1 MFNKSFSKLV
11 NWLDNRY
18 NITPI
23 RHFIEHKKI
32 PVHKYSLFYYL
43 GGISLFLFIIQVI
56 TGILLLM
63 YYKPGEDS
71 AYESV
76 RFILTDVNFGWLM
89 RNVHA
94 WSANLMIFFAFAHMF
109 SVYFTKAYQKPREL
123 TWVTGFL
130 LLVIALG
137 FGFSGYLLP
146 WNELAFFAT
155 KVGTDIAGKVPLI
168 GDLIREVLRGGD
180 DVSGA
185 TLSRF
190 YGIHVAI
197 LPLLFTFMLVFHLF
211 FIQKQ
216 GMHEP
221 DSFKK
226 LTEDKK
232 KYMRFFPNFALKD
245 ALVWLIVFNTL
256 LFLALIFPWEL
267 GLKADPFTSA
277 PAGIIP
283 EWYFVFMFQTLKIIP
298 AHVLFIDGEVLGIL
312 AFAAGGLIW
321 MIVPFIKIND
331 KPNARFN
338 LMKWIGIVL
347 VVYIIVLTVIGYIS
361 SANAAG
367 S

>member
-1 MFNKSFSKLV
+1 MFNKSLSKIV
-11 NWLDNRY
+11 SWLDSRY

-23 RHFIEHKKI
+23 KNFIEHKKV
-32 PVHKYSLFYYL
+32 PVHKHSLFYYL
-43 GGISLFLFIIQVI
+43 GGISLFLFIVQVI

-76 RFILTDVNFGWLM
+76 RFILTDVNFGWLI
-89 RNVHA
+89 RNLHS
-94 WSANLMIFFAFAHMF
+94 WSANLMIFFTFAHMF
-109 SVYFTKAYQKPREL
+109 SVYFTRAYQKPREL
-123 TWVTGFL
+123 TWLSGFL
-130 LLVIALG
+130 LLALALG

-155 KVGTDIAGKVPLI
+155 KVGTDIASAVPLI
-168 GDLIREVLRGGD
+168 GDTIKDVLRGGD

-211 FIQKQ
+211 FVQKQ

-226 LTEDKK
+226 LPEEKK
-232 KYMRFFPNFALKD
+232 EYTPFFPNFVLKD
-245 ALVWLIVFNTL
+245 ALIWLIVFNIL

-267 GLKADPFTSA
+267 GLKADPFASA
-277 PAGIIP
+277 PAGIKP
-283 EWYFVFMFQTLKIIP
+283 EWYFMFMFQTLKIIP
-298 AHVLFIDGEVLGIL
+298 AHVLFIEGEVLGIL
-312 AFAAGGLIW
+312 AFAVAGLLW
-321 MIVPFIKIND
+321 MIIPFIKIED
-331 KPNARFN
+331 KANSRFD
-338 LMKWIGIVL
+338 LMKWIGVVL

-361 SANAAG
+361 SATAAG